1 MIKIMY
7 VDDSIDLAITECLFE
22 FSTNNP
28 DIEYTEEV
36 FTIEKNYEDLIKI
49 VKEENVNIL
58 IIDSKLY
65 TTDSKGK
72 KYTGEEFRIILKI
85 FFPFIETLV
94 VTQNDIS
101 GPEIIKKYDS
111 EAHKEMKINQYY
123 NQVLIEEIKNKKLK
137 IESSRNLL
145 KKIELNE
152 TLDENIIQKLALS
165 LSNDDSYKELK
176 VEDINK
182 LIENFNEL
190 KRLIE
195 NGSK

>member
-7 VDDSIDLAITECLFE
+7 IDDSIDLAIGDCLSE
-22 FSTNNP
+22 FAANNT
-28 DIEYTEEV
+28 DIEYSEEE
-36 FTIEKNYEDLIKI
+36 FTPEKNYEDLVKK

-72 KYTGEEFRIILKI
+72 KYTGEEFRVILKH

-101 GPEIIKKYDS
+101 GPGIIKKFDS
-111 EAHKEMKINQYY
+111 ESNKEIEINQYY
-123 NQVLIEEIKNKKLK
+123 NKYLIEEIKNKKLQ
-137 IESSRNLL
+137 IEFSRNLL
-145 KKIELNE
+145 KQIESNK
-152 TLDENIIQKLALS
+152 TLDENTIQKIALS
-165 LSNDDSYKELK
+165 LSNDDSYQELK
-176 VEDINK
+176 VEDIDK
-182 LIENFNEL
+182 LIKNFNEL

-195 NGSK
+195 NG

>member
-72 KYTGEEFRIILKI
+72 KYTGEEFRIILKL

-111 EAHKEMKINQYY
+111 EAHKEMKINEYY
-123 NQVLIEEIKNKKLK
+123 
-137 IESSRNLL
+137 
-145 KKIELNE
+145 
-152 TLDENIIQKLALS
+152 
-165 LSNDDSYKELK
+165 
-176 VEDINK
+176 
-182 LIENFNEL
+182 
-190 KRLIE
+190 
-195 NGSK
+195 

>member
-1 MIKIMY
+1 
-7 VDDSIDLAITECLFE
+7 
-22 FSTNNP
+22 
-28 DIEYTEEV
+28 
-36 FTIEKNYEDLIKI
+36 
-49 VKEENVNIL
+49 
-58 IIDSKLY
+58 
-65 TTDSKGK
+65 
-72 KYTGEEFRIILKI
+72 
-85 FFPFIETLV
+85 
-94 VTQNDIS
+94 
-101 GPEIIKKYDS
+101 
-111 EAHKEMKINQYY
+111 MKINEYY

-152 TLDENIIQKLALS
+152 TLDENTIQKLALS
-165 LSNDDSYKELK
+165 LSNEDSYKELK